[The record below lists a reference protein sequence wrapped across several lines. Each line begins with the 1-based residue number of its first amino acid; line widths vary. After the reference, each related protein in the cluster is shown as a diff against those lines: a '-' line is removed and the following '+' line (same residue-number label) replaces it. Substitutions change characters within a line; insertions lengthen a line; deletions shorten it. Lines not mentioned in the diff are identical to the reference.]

1 METQFTHK
9 QTPVESPPQHQA
21 AEAEAS
27 IASELDQFPTE
38 VLEEVLKIL
47 KAQRRAGQTPQ

>member
-1 METQFTHK
+1 METQSRN
-9 QTPVESPPQHQA
+9 QTPIESPVQNQA

-27 IASELDQFPTE
+27 IASELDQFSTE

-47 KAQRRAGQTPQ
+47 KAQRRTGQTPK